1 MYIETILNLHITL
14 LAKEEGK
21 KDEGKKMRKRKRKKR
36 KKDRKII
43 IFPSVS
49 LLKASFGCG
58 D

>member
-14 LAKEEGK
+14 LAKEEGE
-21 KDEGKKMRKRKRKKR
+21 KDEEKEDEEKEKEEE

-49 LLKASFGCG
+49 LLKSILRLW
-58 D
+58 